1 MKLIQDL
8 SQILEDANYA
18 KKLVRGEKAAPGILN
33 KLDHWFSNLMWT
45 KDANRFLPA
54 ERSVKQLEKAG
65 FSGEQIHMI
74 RDAAADAAYTAIE
87 RMKKKY
93 PDDVPEKYVSAM
105 PHTFQ
110 VFDLYLNV
118 GENIRDE
125 FAELMAKL
133 FDAKLDKIQD
143 RLKLKEGY
151 VFEDASE
158 LEEGDPV
165 EITGNVEHQG
175 EKGTIERFGS
185 GKKFVVVKF
194 EDGSNASFHS
204 SDVSKADEMYDGEDD
219 MDEDEDPDTFYVAFY
234 DEDEERSW
242 IGMVTKEG
250 GGKWH
255 EKNYKGEADYRWGQS
270 YMSYL
275 TPHDVMSWIHKDY
288 RRGMDIEGPFF
299 DAQEAEDYVNH
310 NWGNLEKRTDEGLN
324 ITAMSTASDLL
335 KMVAEQNVTKK
346 NDSAH
351 SSALGK
357 ALDKALSKQ
366 PKLSAVQ
373 VQRNKDRWAARQA
386 AKDEGSKVEEAFKL
400 KDKVKMIGGP
410 KDVRGKEGHI
420 AEIRTDVGGAK
431 KYTID
436 YEVDGRTTS
445 VMLKASDLRAV
456 KE

>member
-8 SQILEDANYA
+8 SQL
-18 KKLVRGEKAAPGILN
+18 
-33 KLDHWFSNLMWT
+33 
-45 KDANRFLPA
+45 
-54 ERSVKQLEKAG
+54 
-65 FSGEQIHMI
+65 
-74 RDAAADAAYTAIE
+74 
-87 RMKKKY
+87 
-93 PDDVPEKYVSAM
+93 
-105 PHTFQ
+105 
-110 VFDLYLNV
+110 
-118 GENIRDE
+118 
-125 FAELMAKL
+125 
-133 FDAKLDKIQD
+133 
-143 RLKLKEGY
+143 LKEQQIN
-151 VFEDASE
+151 EDASG

-204 SDVSKADEMYDGEDD
+204 SDVSKADDMYDGEDD
-219 MDEDEDPDTFYVAFY
+219 ADEDEDPDTFYVAFY

-255 EKNYKGEADYRWGQS
+255 EKRYKGEEDYRWGQS

-275 TPHDVMSWIHKDY
+275 SAHDIMSWIHKDY

-299 DAQEAEDYVNH
+299 DAQEAEEYVTH
-310 NWGNLEKRTDEGLN
+310 NWGNLEKRTDEALD
-324 ITAMSTASDLL
+324 ISAETTASDLL
-335 KMVAEQNVTKK
+335 KMVAEQ
-346 NDSAH
+346 
-351 SSALGK
+351 
-357 ALDKALSKQ
+357 
-366 PKLSAVQ
+366 Q
-373 VQRNKDRWAARQA
+373 VK
-386 AKDEGSKVEEAFKL
+386 EAFKL

-436 YEVDGRTTS
+436 YDVDGRTTS